1 MIKTVALP
9 IVILLLFISLKS
21 AGKDWLAYKPEYS
34 KCSVLMPGQPQ
45 KKEQSVNTG
54 AGNVALEL
62 FMYQPEQGAD
72 DNYLYMI
79 SYADL
84 PIDQISSDSTGLIN
98 GFLDNAREGAVN
110 NVHGKLMTETAIK
123 YQKYPGREMRIDFQN
138 GTAIIQSRI
147 YLVKNRLYT
156 LQVIIPPSKD
166 LNASV
171 NKFLDSFSLT
181 E

>member
-1 MIKTVALP
+1 MIKGFVLP
-9 IVILLLFISLKS
+9 IVILLLLTSLKT
-21 AGKDWLAYKPEYS
+21 AGKDWIAYEPEHS
-34 KCSVLMPGQPQ
+34 KCSILIPGQPQ

-54 AGNVALEL
+54 AGNVTLEL

-98 GFLDNAREGAVN
+98 GFLDNARDGAIN
-110 NVHGKLMTETAIK
+110 NVHGKLMAETVIK

-138 GTAIIQSRI
+138 GTAVIQSRI
-147 YLVKNRLYT
+147 YLIKNRLYT
-156 LQVIIPPSKD
+156 LQVIIPPTKD
-166 LNASV
+166 FNASV
-171 NKFLDSFSLT
+171 NKFLDSFSLI